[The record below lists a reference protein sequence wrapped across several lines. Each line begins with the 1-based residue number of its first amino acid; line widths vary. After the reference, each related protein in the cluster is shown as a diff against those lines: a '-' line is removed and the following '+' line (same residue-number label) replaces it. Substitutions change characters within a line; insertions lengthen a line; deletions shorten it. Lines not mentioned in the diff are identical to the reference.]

1 MIIHSLLFARIS
13 SSLVLVSN
21 SIICLLGC
29 LGPKFWYYDVC
40 LNDNSR
46 NELQDD
52 QGAEG
57 YWWPLQKRKMYEKM
71 IFRRHTFRE
80 KDSSVVEN

>member
-21 SIICLLGC
+21 SIICLLSH
-29 LGPKFWYYDVC
+29 LGQKIWYYDVC

-57 YWWPLQKRKMYEKM
+57 YWWPPTE
-71 IFRRHTFRE
+71 T
-80 KDSSVVEN
+80 KDV